1 MTTLP
6 AANADPKLKAAEDRL
21 REVMLALPEAT
32 EDFPWGHRSGKV
44 KGKMFAILVLEDSG
58 LTVTTKLPDSNEA
71 ALMLPFTAPT
81 GYGMGKSGWVTATF
95 KPGNAVPVELLSQ
108 WIHESFRAVAPQK
121 VLKAMAAGAAA
132 APAKSAVV
140 KAGAP
145 APKKAAAK
153 KAVVKAGAVKK
164 AAVAKA
170 GAVKKAAVAKAG
182 VVKKAAVAK
191 AGGVKAAAKKAVA
204 KAAAKKTASGKSPTA
219 RRGAAPAAA
228 AKR

>member
-1 MTTLP
+1 MTALP
-6 AANADPKLKAAEDRL
+6 APNADPKLKAAEDRL

-58 LTVTTKLPDSNEA
+58 LTVTTKLPDSNQA

-95 KPGNAVPVELLSQ
+95 KSGDAVPVELLSQ

-121 VLKAMAAGAAA
+121 VLKAMAA
-132 APAKSAVV
+132 APAKGAVV
-140 KAGAP
+140 KASAP

-153 KAVVKAGAVKK
+153 KAVAKAGAVKK

-182 VVKKAAVAK
+182 AVKK
-191 AGGVKAAAKKAVA
+191 AAKKAVA

-219 RRGAAPAAA
+219 RRGAAAS
-228 AKR
+228 KR

>member
-6 AANADPKLKAAEDRL
+6 ATNADPKLKAAEDRL

-95 KPGNAVPVELLSQ
+95 KPGDSVPVELLSQ

-121 VLKAMAAGAAA
+121 VLKAMAAGGAA
-132 APAKSAVV
+132 
-140 KAGAP
+140 AP
-145 APKKAAAK
+145 APKKAPAK
-153 KAVVKAGAVKK
+153 KAVAKAGAVKKAAVAKAGAVKKAAKNVVAKAGAVKK

-182 VVKKAAVAK
+182 AVK
-191 AGGVKAAAKKAVA
+191 KAAAKKAA
-204 KAAAKKTASGKSPTA
+204 PGKSSTA
-219 RRGAAPAAA
+219 RRGAAPTSPS
-228 AKR
+228 KR